1 MTVLKD
7 YLTVLLE
14 YIDNYITNNC
24 QALEIV
30 DPVPHQYLRT
40 LGMPLIANDF
50 TLLIKHAATMTGEE
64 MDYILSAIL
73 FGREDM
79 SHQIWTC
86 TFYSHVISRLTF
98 MHGLMACL

>member
-1 MTVLKD
+1 MTVLID

-24 QALEIV
+24 WALEIV
-30 DPVPHQYLRT
+30 EPVPHQYLHT
-40 LGMPLIANDF
+40 LGMPLIANDS
-50 TLLIKHAATMTGEE
+50 TLLIEHAATMTGEE
-64 MDYILSAIL
+64 IDCILDVVL
-73 FGREDM
+73 FGGEDV

-98 MHGLMACL
+98 MYGLMVCL